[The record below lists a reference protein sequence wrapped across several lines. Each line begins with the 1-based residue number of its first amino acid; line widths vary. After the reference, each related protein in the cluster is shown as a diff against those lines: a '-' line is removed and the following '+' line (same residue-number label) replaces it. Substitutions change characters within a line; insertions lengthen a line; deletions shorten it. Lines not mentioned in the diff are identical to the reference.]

1 VALPLVSGIAID
13 ASNVYWLEGNVMKVA
28 LVGGAPVI
36 LSLGSPGTPAA
47 GISSLIAV
55 DATSVYWAVQTPPLN
70 FSILKTAK

>member
-1 VALPLVSGIAID
+1 
-13 ASNVYWLEGNVMKVA
+13 MKVA

-70 FSILKTAK
+70 YSILKTAK